1 MLWPVRSA
9 PVYRVILYPVALMTV
24 DRERMVVMVGIAKC
38 MVDVMG
44 FGLGVLCCVFR
55 LRLVLR
61 MESRLL

>member
-1 MLWPVRSA
+1 
-9 PVYRVILYPVALMTV
+9 MTV